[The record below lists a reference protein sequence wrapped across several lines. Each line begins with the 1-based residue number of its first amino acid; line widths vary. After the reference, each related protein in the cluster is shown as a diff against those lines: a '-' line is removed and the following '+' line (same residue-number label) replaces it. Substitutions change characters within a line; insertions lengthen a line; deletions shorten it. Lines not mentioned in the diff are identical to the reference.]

1 MKTLAL
7 TGIAILAFS
16 LVALAQGVID
26 LDDSTNAN
34 GVAISTAGN
43 YYFGTFGMEVWE
55 LSGATSVPPG
65 INIAPASGSGI
76 AAYNAMVAAGFKKQA
91 TFVNQ
96 AMSPPGTFT
105 LGDLTMPD
113 VTPAGST
120 VVLALAVW
128 NTSASSWA
136 GMLSNANEN
145 TAGGVLAFL
154 NPTTNPGISPTPE
167 PASLS
172 GWTSGDLVMTKTL
185 NVPPTK
191 LYGSLVVLIRP
202 PSVVSAGAQWQVDGG
217 AWQDSGATVY
227 PLLMGTHTVAFST
240 VTGWTRPRSQTVTV
254 YYYYGDST
262 VATYME
268 SVVGGFGYTTNS
280 GTITITGYTGPDG
293 DATIPSTINGLPVT
307 SIADYAFGWCTGLT
321 GVTIPD
327 SVASI
332 GDDAFNYCTSLSNVI
347 IGDGVT
353 NIGGSAFFDC
363 SLLTNV
369 MIGANV
375 TSIGDDAFCNTG
387 LTSVT
392 IPDSVTSIGDFA
404 FSTTGLTNVMIGD
417 SVTSIGDDAFCNTGL
432 TSVTIPDSVTSI
444 GDYAFG
450 WCTGLTSVT
459 IPDSVRSIG
468 ANAFLGCTNLVS
480 VTIGNGVAS
489 IGDFAFD
496 CGANLMRVYFQ
507 GNAPGLGE
515 AVFDWDYNTTVYYLP
530 GTTGWGTTFGSCPT
544 KLWNPHVET
553 SDASFGVLDNQF
565 GFTITGN
572 SGLVVVVEANTNL
585 ANPLWW
591 PVGTNTL
598 SGGSSYF
605 SDPQSTKYPARF
617 YRLRTP

>member
-154 NPTTNPGISPTPE
+154 NPTANPGISPTPE

-227 PLLMGTHTVAFST
+227 PLLIGTPHTVAFST
-240 VTGWTRPRSQTVTV
+240 VTGWITPRSQTVSV

-353 NIGGSAFFDC
+353 NIGDSAFFDC

-369 MIGANV
+369 MIGAN
-375 TSIGDDAFCNTG
+375 
-387 LTSVT
+387 
-392 IPDSVTSIGDFA
+392 
-404 FSTTGLTNVMIGD
+404 
-417 SVTSIGDDAFCNTGL
+417 VTSIGDDAFCNTGL

-605 SDPQSTKYPARF
+605 SDPQWTNYPARF
-617 YRLRTP
+617 YRLQMP

>member
-16 LVALAQGVID
+16 LVGLAQGVID

-65 INIAPASGSGI
+65 INIAPASGSGM
-76 AAYNAMVAAGFKKQA
+76 AAYNAMVAAGFKKEA

-105 LGDLTMPD
+105 LGDVTMPD
-113 VTPAGST
+113 VTPPGST

-154 NPTTNPGISPTPE
+154 NPTANPGISPTPE
-167 PASLS
+167 PASLT

-191 LYGSLVVLIRP
+191 LYGSLAVLIRP

-227 PLLMGTHTVAFST
+227 PLLIGTPHTVAFST
-240 VTGWTRPRSQTVTV
+240 VTGWITPRSQTVSV

-280 GTITITGYTGPDG
+280 GAITITGYTGPDG

-353 NIGGSAFFDC
+353 NIGDSAFFDC
-363 SLLTNV
+363 SSLTNV
-369 MIGANV
+369 RIG
-375 TSIGDDAFCNTG
+375 
-387 LTSVT
+387 
-392 IPDSVTSIGDFA
+392 
-404 FSTTGLTNVMIGD
+404 TN
-417 SVTSIGDDAFCNTGL
+417 VTSIGDDAFCNTGL

-553 SDASFGVLDNQF
+553 GDASFGVLDNQF
-565 GFTITGN
+565 GFTIAGN